1 MKIMIFGASGSGT
14 TTLAQRLSIE
24 RGFSHLDTD
33 DYYWLKSEIPFEL
46 KREPKER
53 DELFSNDFKQY
64 ENIVVSGSILNWNAQ
79 FNNYFDLV
87 IFLWIPPAVRITRL
101 IKREEERYGD
111 LLTTDEYRKKKYT
124 EFIKWA
130 SGYDQPGFPSRS
142 FELHTQWL
150 NKLQTPTL
158 RLESDITI
166 EERLR
171 LVNEKIEHLS
181 IHQELAFTEKNEIN
195 RTLYDLL
202 LSADPSIEVINSYTH
217 NNQIFVAL
225 YRTKIVGAFVLLPL
239 NKSTIEIKNIAVKTQ
254 YQGIGLGKRLLEK
267 AATASI
273 AKGFKTLRIA
283 TGNSSIGQLA
293 LYQKG
298 GFELVGM
305 NHNFFIDHYPHP
317 IIENGIRCKHL
328 LILEKSI

>member
-14 TTLAQRLSIE
+14 TTLAHRLSIE
-24 RGFSHLDTD
+24 LGFSHLDTD

-46 KREPKER
+46 KRDPQER
-53 DELFSNDFKQY
+53 DDLFTNDFNKN

-79 FNNYFDLV
+79 FVNFFDLV
-87 IFLWIPPAVRITRL
+87 VFLWIPSAIRIPRL
-101 IKREEERYGD
+101 IKRETALYGE
-111 LLTTDEYRKKKYT
+111 LMETDDYWKKKHA
-124 EFIKWA
+124 EFIEWA

-142 FELHTQWL
+142 FEQHTKWL
-150 NKLQTPTL
+150 NKLKTPIL

-225 YRTKIVGAFVLLPL
+225 YRTKIIGAFVLLPL
-239 NKSTIEIKNIAVKTQ
+239 NKSTIEIKNIAVKAQ
-254 YQGIGLGKRLLEK
+254 YQGIGLGKRLLKK
-267 AATASI
+267 AVNASI

-293 LYQKG
+293 LYQKEN
-298 GFELVGM
+298 FELVGM

>member
-14 TTLAQRLSIE
+14 TTLAHRLSIE
-24 RGFSHLDTD
+24 LGFSHLDTD

-46 KREPKER
+46 KRDSQER
-53 DELFSNDFKQY
+53 DNLFTSDFKKS
-64 ENIVVSGSILNWNAQ
+64 ENIVVSGSILNWNDQ
-79 FNNYFDLV
+79 FFNYFDLV
-87 IFLWIPPAVRITRL
+87 VFLWIPPAVRITRL
-101 IKREEERYGD
+101 IKRETEQYGD
-111 LLTTDEYRKKKYT
+111 LLTTDEYRKKKFA
-124 EFIKWA
+124 EFIEWA

-142 FELHTQWL
+142 FEQHTNWL
-150 NKLQTPTL
+150 NKLQVPVL
-158 RLESDITI
+158 RLESDITV

-171 LVNEKIEHLS
+171 LVREKIEHLS
-181 IHQELAFTEKNEIN
+181 IHQELTFTEKNEIN

-217 NNQIFVAL
+217 NNEIFVAL
-225 YRTKIVGAFVLLPL
+225 YRKKIIGAFVLLPL

-267 AATASI
+267 AAVASI

-305 NHNFFIDHYPHP
+305 NHNFFVDHYPHP

-328 LILEKSI
+328 LILERSI